1 MVRETLDNKTG
12 QWLKPEE
19 VIDTLKKRKETD
31 GLSFDEISRLK
42 ELETSLTER
51 EKREKELAEK
61 KRGIIHADPIEAQ
74 RLKQRADALRKEE
87 KEKYIGGQY
96 L

>member
-19 VIDTLKKRKETD
+19 TIGALKKRKD
-31 GLSFDEISRLK
+31 AGGLSFDETSRLK
-42 ELETSLTER
+42 ELETSLTEQ

-61 KRGIIHADPIEAQ
+61 KRGIVRADPIEAL
-74 RLKQRADALRKEE
+74 RLKQKADALRKEE
-87 KEKYIGGQY
+87 KEKYTGGQY